1 MICQDWAT
9 FFENVSYEIGGDVFS
24 LAELEHCVVSGKLNR
39 PTSMPRNCSAPP
51 PPTDDHY
58 AYAIHLADR
67 RTRCIMNS
75 CSVSNPPVI
84 YVMRPENLYV
94 HLNEA
99 SIGLFEY
106 CFSADMKKR
115 IVTLPKVCETY
126 RADFGSNAQ
135 DVLRHCL
142 RYLGRENWE
151 KLSILLTGP
160 KPPIIKYQDLK
171 CRSHDSLQLIA

>member
-1 MICQDWAT
+1 
-9 FFENVSYEIGGDVFS
+9 
-24 LAELEHCVVSGKLNR
+24 
-39 PTSMPRNCSAPP
+39 MPRNFCAPP

-58 AYAIHLADR
+58 AYALHLADR
-67 RTRCIMNS
+67 RTRFIMNT
-75 CSVSNPPVI
+75 CSMSNPPVV

-106 CFSADMKKR
+106 CFSVDMKKR
-115 IVTLPKVCETY
+115 TVVLPKVCDTY
-126 RADFGSNAQ
+126 RGDFGSNVQ
-135 DVLRHCL
+135 EVLRHSL

-151 KLSILLTGP
+151 KLSILLTGQ
-160 KPPIIKYQDLK
+160 KPPIVKFHDMK